1 MLILYSKDHLIKVS
15 IIVKKYNKFKMFYKE
30 NKLMKTKII
39 RMKTANKILV
49 KNVQVLKSIL
59 LNKLYKI
66 FKRTKKIEI

>member
-1 MLILYSKDHLIKVS
+1 
-15 IIVKKYNKFKMFYKE
+15 MFYKE

-59 LNKLYKI
+59 LNKLNKI
-66 FKRTKKIEI
+66 SKRTKKIKI